1 MLGSSSND
9 GRFVG
14 GDDSAIGM
22 AHQMDIQVE
31 GAGVAMVGSHHW
43 GGVGN
48 RGNSSVGE
56 VSRGVGHV
64 GSSSMVA
71 SAGSKVVSTGGSN
84 CGLIG
89 RDNGTIGVGNKCS
102 VQVEGSTVAV
112 GNSGTSVGNG
122 RPGMGNGN
130 TNVATS
136 GGKVVSTSCSN
147 GRLINRNNSSVGM
160 ADKGSVQVEG
170 SRIAVGNNG
179 SSVSNNWSSVGNNRS
194 STVGGSKC
202 IEVFSTGCGNCRL
215 VNWDHCTIGVTHQ
228 AVEAGGGRGK
238 SQGN

>member
-14 GDDSAIGM
+14 GDDSTIGM

-31 GAGVAMVGSHHW
+31 GAGEAMVGSHHW

-48 RGNSSVGE
+48 RGNSSLGE

-64 GSSSMVA
+64 SSSSMVA

-84 CGLIG
+84 CGLID

-130 TNVATS
+130 TNVATT

-160 ADKGSVQVEG
+160 ADKCSVQVEG
-170 SRIAVGNNG
+170 SRIARIAVG
-179 SSVSNNWSSVGNNRS
+179 NNWSSVSNNRS

-215 VNWDHCTIGVTHQ
+215 INWDHCAIGVTHQ

>member
-160 ADKGSVQVEG
+160 ADKCSVQVEG
-170 SRIAVGNNG
+170 SRIAVGNNW
-179 SSVSNNWSSVGNNRS
+179 SSVSNNGSSVGNNWS

-202 IEVFSTGCGNCRL
+202 IEVFSTCCGNCRL